1 MGESTYPVQV
11 ISHEIGHAVDYAP
24 IRTSSTPLKT
34 RSLSGVKISR
44 GTMKPFE
51 PLAGLTKRGT
61 LLASEADFRK
71 AAEKDGVVPKTKKGT
86 TLKRGITE
94 GGRESYNQL
103 FAESFMLYV
112 NDPDLFK
119 LIRPNMYEYFAKHF
133 PRK

>member
-1 MGESTYPVQV
+1 MKVSP
-11 ISHEIGHAVDYAP
+11 
-24 IRTSSTPLKT
+24 
-34 RSLSGVKISR
+34 
-44 GTMKPFE
+44 GTMKLFE
-51 PLAGLTKRGT
+51 PLAGLTKRKK
-61 LLASEADFRK
+61 LLAREADFRK

-94 GGRESYNQL
+94 QGRENYNQL

-119 LIRPNMYEYFAKHF
+119 LIRPHLYEYFAKHF